1 MKGKKLQNKLVSVII
16 PVYNVEKYVE
26 DAIASIQNQTYN
38 NLEIIVIDDGS
49 IDNTYNIVEKLAKD
63 DNRIKL
69 YKNENNLKIVKTLN
83 RALSLA
89 NGEYIARMD
98 GDDISAPDRIE
109 KKVRYLGENKEFDL
123 VGCSMKAID
132 IYGNEIGQTVHYSNQ
147 NLLLECLECA
157 TPASHIWVARK
168 SLYDKLY
175 GYREI
180 SGVEDYDFLL
190 RMTSAGF
197 KYTNLEDY
205 FGYFVRLGRVGN
217 TISSFGIRQ
226 RKMHSYV
233 FKLYKERVK
242 NQKDSFSEENLKDYI
257 QTSNLLEKIH
267 SFSSKNL
274 YKAIES
280 KGNKQYLK
288 MLIYLLGSLISPYQI
303 NYLIDR
309 LKYRNIIRKYKK

>member
-1 MKGKKLQNKLVSVII
+1 MKNKLVSVII
-16 PVYNVEKYVE
+16 PVYNVEQYVKE
-26 DAIASIQNQTYN
+26 AIQSIQNQTYK

-49 IDNTYNIVEKLAKD
+49 SDNTYKIVDKLAKF

-69 YKNENNLKIVKTLN
+69 YKNAQNLKIVKTLN

-109 KKVRYLGENKEFDL
+109 KKVKFLEENKEYDL

-132 IYGNEIGQTVHYSNQ
+132 IDGNNIGQTVHFSNQ
-147 NLLLECLECA
+147 NLLLESLKYV
-157 TPASHIWVARK
+157 TPVSHIWVARK
-168 SLYDKLY
+168 FLYDELN
-175 GYREI
+175 GYKEI

-190 RMTSAGF
+190 RMTSSNF

-233 FKLYKERVK
+233 HKLYEERLK
-242 NQKDSFSEENLKDYI
+242 NQKDSFSEETLKEYT
-257 QTSNLLEKIH
+257 QTSDFLEKIH
-267 SFSSKNL
+267 TFSSRSL
-274 YKAIES
+274 YKAIEAKS
-280 KGNKQYLK
+280 EKKYFK
-288 MLIYLLGSLISPYQI
+288 TLIYLLASLVSPYQI
-303 NYLIDR
+303 SYLIDR

>member
-1 MKGKKLQNKLVSVII
+1 MQNKLVSVII
-16 PVYNVEKYVE
+16 PVYNVEQFVLE
-26 DAIASIQNQTYN
+26 AIQSIQNQTYK

-49 IDNTYNIVEKLAKD
+49 VDDTYKIVEKLAKD

-69 YKNENNLKIVKTLN
+69 YRNEKNLKIVKTLN
-83 RALSLA
+83 RALTIA
-89 NGEYIARMD
+89 KGEYIARMD

-109 KKVRYLGENKEFDL
+109 KKVKFLELNNDYDL
-123 VGCSMKAID
+123 VGCSMVAID
-132 IYGNEIGQTVHYSNQ
+132 IEGNKIGQTIHYSNQ
-147 NLLLECLECA
+147 KVLQKTLKYV
-157 TPASHIWVARK
+157 TPVSHIWVARK
-168 SLYDKLY
+168 NLYAKLN
-175 GYREI
+175 GYREL

-190 RMTSAGF
+190 RMASSGF